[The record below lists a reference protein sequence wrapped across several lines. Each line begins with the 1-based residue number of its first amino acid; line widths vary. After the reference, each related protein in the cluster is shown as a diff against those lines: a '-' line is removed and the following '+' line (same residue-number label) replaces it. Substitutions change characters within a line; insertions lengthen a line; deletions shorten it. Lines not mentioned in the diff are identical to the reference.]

1 MVNLKEECPFPGLS
15 SHGSGHHGDDNVC
28 LNQHCGVCECDKEE
42 IKHYSWLIDSQEDQD
57 QKEEEEMVEDCERDN
72 QPSSSSSN
80 KDNDEM
86 EDEMVDVISEDE
98 MKSSSSFLFNSQLF
112 QPW

>member
-42 IKHYSWLIDSQEDQD
+42 IKHYSWLIDSQEKD